1 MIELKDE
8 QVIVAQATPQG
19 AGAIAMLRVSGNRA
33 VEIVDLI
40 AHIPGNKKLVDQDSH
55 TIHYGWVVDKAGQH
69 VDQVLFLLMRAPK
82 TFTGENVV
90 EITCHNNQFLVEQ
103 VIDII
108 IQAGA
113 RLADQG
119 EFTRR
124 AVLHGKVD
132 LVQAEAINEL
142 IHAQT
147 SQALKQSLRQ
157 LEGSFSAWIANI
169 EKQLIHIV
177 AYCEASFEFLDEE
190 ISFEL
195 QIKERLCLV
204 QADVAKV
211 LKTFDKRQYVTQ
223 GVRIALVGSV
233 NAGKSSLFN
242 ALINRQRA
250 IVTDIAGTTRDT
262 IEAGVYSDGAFVT
275 FVDTAGL
282 RESNDVVEKIGIDR
296 SFQEVTSSDIIL
308 MVFDATVH
316 YSPEEIDV
324 YQTIAQ
330 EHAEKI
336 IFVQNKIDAGNNVLP
351 FLLNSVTTRA
361 SLSDEALPKTI
372 SDASEGLREGWIAVS
387 VVQHKNVDQLRMKID
402 EKINALMHV
411 GQSPCLLNKR
421 QYTLLL
427 LLETELEFIKKSIA
441 TRIDYELLVISVNDA
456 ISKLSELTGKTV
468 TEDALNAIFREF
480 CVGK

>member
-33 VEIVDLI
+33 VEIVDSI
-40 AHIPGNKKLVDQDSH
+40 AHIPGNKKLVTQDSH
-55 TIHYGWVVDKAGQH
+55 TIHYGWIVDKAGQH
-69 VDQVLFLLMRAPK
+69 IDQVLFLLMRAPK

-103 VIDII
+103 IIDII

-190 ISFEL
+190 ISFES
-195 QIKERLCLV
+195 QIKERLSLV
-204 QADVAKV
+204 QADVAQV

-262 IEAGVYSDGAFVT
+262 IEAGMYSDGAFVT

-282 RESNDVVEKIGIDR
+282 RDSNDVVEKIGIDR
-296 SFQEVTSSDIIL
+296 SFQEVTSSDLIL
-308 MVFDATVH
+308 MVFDATVQ
-316 YSPEEIDV
+316 YTSEEIDV
-324 YQTIAQ
+324 YHSIAQ
-330 EHAEKI
+330 QHADKI
-336 IFVQNKIDAGNNVLP
+336 IFVQNKIDAGNAILP
-351 FLLNSVTTRA
+351 FLEPQNV
-361 SLSDEALPKTI
+361 
-372 SDASEGLREGWIAVS
+372 IAVS
-387 VVQHKNVDQLRMKID
+387 VIQNKNVDQLRMKID

-427 LLETELEFIKKSIA
+427 LLETELEFIKNSIA
-441 TRIDYELLVISVNDA
+441 TRMDYELLVISVNDA

>member
-1 MIELKDE
+1 MVELKDE
-8 QVIVAQATPQG
+8 QVIIAQATPQG
-19 AGAIAMLRVSGNRA
+19 AGAIAMLRVSGDHA
-33 VEIVDLI
+33 VKLVDSI
-40 AHIPGNKKLVDQDSH
+40 AYVPGNKKLVDQKSH
-55 TIHYGWVVDKAGQH
+55 TIHYGWVIDKSGQR
-69 VDQVLFLLMRAPK
+69 VDQVLFLLMRAPR
-82 TFTGENVV
+82 TFTGQEVV

-103 VIDII
+103 IIDVAIKS
-108 IQAGA
+108 GA
-113 RLADQG
+113 RMADQG

-157 LEGSFSAWIANI
+157 LQGSFSTWIANI
-169 EKQLIHIV
+169 EKQLIHVI
-177 AYCEASFEFLDEE
+177 ALCEASFEFLDEE
-190 ISFEL
+190 MSFEL
-195 QIKERLCLV
+195 QIKEGFDV
-204 QADVAKV
+204 IQADIAQV

-242 ALINRQRA
+242 ALINRERA

-262 IEAGVYSDGAFVT
+262 VEAGVYNNDSFIT

-282 RESNDVVEKIGIDR
+282 RESDDIVEKIGIDR
-296 SFQEVTSSDIIL
+296 SFQEVTSSDVIL
-308 MVFDATVH
+308 MVFDASANYTQ
-316 YSPEEIDV
+316 EEIEV
-324 YQTIAQ
+324 YRSIAQ
-330 EHAEKI
+330 QHAGKI
-336 IFVQNKIDAGNNVLP
+336 IFIQNKIDLGKNILP
-351 FLLNSVTTRA
+351 FLDIKDV
-361 SLSDEALPKTI
+361 I
-372 SDASEGLREGWIAVS
+372 SVS
-387 VVQHKNVDQLRMKID
+387 VLKNKNVDQLRMKID
-402 EKINALMHV
+402 EKINALMEV

-421 QYTLLL
+421 QYNLLL
-427 LLETELEFIKKSIA
+427 LLEQELESIKDSIA
-441 TRIDYELLVISVNDA
+441 RRIDYELLAISVNDA

>member
-8 QVIVAQATPQG
+8 QVIVALAPSQA
-19 AGAIAMLRVSGNRA
+19 AGAISMLRVSGNRA
-33 VEIVDLI
+33 IEIVDTI
-40 AHIPGNKKLVDQDSH
+40 AHVPGNKKLIDHDSH
-55 TIHYGWVVDKAGQH
+55 TIHYGWIVDKTGQH
-69 VDQVLFLLMRAPK
+69 VDQVLFLLMRSPK

-103 VIDII
+103 IIDII
-108 IQAGA
+108 IRAGA

-190 ISFEL
+190 ISFEA
-195 QIKERLCLV
+195 QIKERLRLV
-204 QADVAKV
+204 QVDVTQV
-211 LKTFDKRQYVTQ
+211 LATFDKRQYITQ

-262 IEAGVYSDGAFVT
+262 IEAGVYNEGAFVT

-282 RESNDVVEKIGIDR
+282 RESQDVVEKIGIDR
-296 SFQEVTSSDIIL
+296 SFQEVTSSDLIL
-308 MVFDATVH
+308 MVFDATAN
-316 YSPEEIDV
+316 YSHDELAV
-324 YQTIAQ
+324 YQSIAQ
-330 EHAEKI
+330 QHADKI
-336 IFVQNKIDAGNNVLP
+336 IFVQNKIDA
-351 FLLNSVTTRA
+351 
-361 SLSDEALPKTI
+361 
-372 SDASEGLREGWIAVS
+372 
-387 VVQHKNVDQLRMKID
+387 
-402 EKINALMHV
+402 
-411 GQSPCLLNKR
+411 
-421 QYTLLL
+421 
-427 LLETELEFIKKSIA
+427 
-441 TRIDYELLVISVNDA
+441 
-456 ISKLSELTGKTV
+456 
-468 TEDALNAIFREF
+468 
-480 CVGK
+480 

>member
-1 MIELKDE
+1 MLELKDE
-8 QVIVAQATPQG
+8 QVIVAQATAQG
-19 AGAIAMLRVSGNRA
+19 AGAIAMIRVSGQRA
-33 VEIVDLI
+33 VEIVDTV
-40 AHIPGNKKLVDQDSH
+40 ARIPGHKKLVNQDSH
-55 TIHYGWVVDKAGQH
+55 TIHYGWVVDRAGQH
-69 VDQVLFLLMRAPK
+69 VDQVLFLLMCAPK

-103 VIDII
+103 IIDLI

-195 QIKERLCLV
+195 QIKERLNLV
-204 QADVAKV
+204 QADIVQV

-262 IEAGVYSDGAFVT
+262 IEAGLYSDGAFVT

-282 RESNDVVEKIGIDR
+282 RESDDVVEKIGIDR

-308 MVFDATVH
+308 MVFDATAY

-324 YQTIAQ
+324 YQSIAQ
-330 EHAEKI
+330 QYADKI
-336 IFVQNKIDAGNNVLP
+336 IFVQNKIDAGSNILP
-351 FLLNSVTTRA
+351 FLTQENVVAISVMHN
-361 SLSDEALPKTI
+361 I
-372 SDASEGLREGWIAVS
+372 
-387 VVQHKNVDQLRMKID
+387 NVDQLRMKVD

-427 LLETELEFIKKSIA
+427 LLETELECIKKTIA
-441 TRIDYELLVISVNDA
+441 TRMDYELLVISVNDA

>member
-1 MIELKDE
+1 MIYLKDDE
-8 QVIVAQATPQG
+8 AIVAQATAIG
-19 AGAIAMLRVSGNRA
+19 AGAIAMLRVSGLNA
-33 VEIVDLI
+33 VQVVDSI
-40 AHIPGNKKLVDQDSH
+40 AQLPGNKKLVTQDSH
-55 TIHYGWVVDKAGQH
+55 TIHYGWIIDKAGQH
-69 VDQVLFLLMRAPK
+69 VDQVLFLLMRGPK
-82 TFTGENVV
+82 TFTGQDVV

-113 RLADQG
+113 RLADNG

-124 AVLHGKVD
+124 AVLNNKVD

-157 LEGSFSAWIANI
+157 LEGSFSSWIAHI

-190 ISFEL
+190 MTFDQQIHARL
-195 QIKERLCLV
+195 QNV
-204 QADVAKV
+204 MNDVADV

-233 NAGKSSLFN
+233 NVGKSSLFN
-242 ALINRQRA
+242 ALINRKRA

-262 IEAGVYSDGAFVT
+262 IEAGMYQQGAFVT
-275 FVDTAGL
+275 FIDTAGL
-282 RESNDVVEKIGIDR
+282 RESDDFVEKIGIDR
-296 SFQEVTSSDIIL
+296 SFQEVTSCDLIL
-308 MVFDATVH
+308 MVFDATQN
-316 YSPEEIDV
+316 YGEEELRC
-324 YQTIAQ
+324 YELIAQ
-330 EHAEKI
+330 QHKDKI
-336 IFVQNKIDAGNNVLP
+336 IFVQNKIDQGNNLLP
-351 FLLNSVTTRA
+351 FLQRQNCI
-361 SLSDEALPKTI
+361 P
-372 SDASEGLREGWIAVS
+372 VS
-387 VVQHKNVDQLRMKID
+387 VLQNKNIDLLRTTIDSKID
-402 EKINALMHV
+402 DLMQI

-421 QYTLLL
+421 QYNLLFAVQQQL
-427 LLETELEFIKKSIA
+427 GAIQQGISRTIE
-441 TRIDYELLVISVNDA
+441 YELLVIQVTDA
-456 ISKLSELTGKTV
+456 ITKLSELTGKTV

>member
-19 AGAIAMLRVSGNRA
+19 AGAIAMLRVSGSRA
-33 VEIVDLI
+33 IEIVDSI

-55 TIHYGWVVDKAGQH
+55 TIHYGWVVDKASQH

-103 VIDII
+103 VLDII

-190 ISFEL
+190 ISFEV
-195 QIKERLCLV
+195 QIKERLTLV
-204 QADVAKV
+204 QADVAQV

-233 NAGKSSLFN
+233 NVGKSSLFN
-242 ALINRQRA
+242 ALIHRQRA

-262 IEAGVYSDGAFVT
+262 IEAGVYNEGAFVT

-282 RESNDVVEKIGIDR
+282 RDAHDVVEKIGIDR
-296 SFQEVTSSDIIL
+296 SFQEVTSSDVIL
-308 MVFDATVH
+308 LVCDATAT
-316 YSPEEIDV
+316 YTQEEIDV
-324 YQTIAQ
+324 YQSIA
-330 EHAEKI
+330 HNHKDKI
-336 IFVQNKIDAGNNVLP
+336 IFVQNKIDAGSQPVP
-351 FLLNSVTTRA
+351 FFEQEVVYISVA
-361 SLSDEALPKTI
+361 
-372 SDASEGLREGWIAVS
+372 
-387 VVQHKNVDQLRMKID
+387 HNKNVDQLRMKID

-427 LLETELEFIKKSIA
+427 LLESELERIKNSVAI
-441 TRIDYELLVISVNDA
+441 RMDYELLVVSVNDA
-456 ISKLSELTGKTV
+456 LSKLSELTGKTI
-468 TEDALNAIFREF
+468 TEDALDAIFREF

>member
-19 AGAIAMLRVSGNRA
+19 SGAIAMLRVSGNRA
-33 VEIVDLI
+33 VEVVDAI
-40 AHIPGNKKLVDQDSH
+40 AHVPGHKKLVDQNSH
-55 TIHYGWVVDKAGQH
+55 TIHYGWIVDKAGQH

-90 EITCHNNQFLVEQ
+90 EITCHNNQFLIEQ
-103 VIDII
+103 IIDII

-157 LEGSFSAWIANI
+157 LEGSFSSWIANI

-195 QIKERLCLV
+195 QIKERLRLV
-204 QADVAKV
+204 EVDVAQV
-211 LKTFDKRQYVTQ
+211 LTTFDKRQYVTQ

-262 IEAGVYSDGAFVT
+262 IEAGVYSEGAFVT

-282 RESNDVVEKIGIDR
+282 RESQDVVEKIGIDR
-296 SFQEVTSSDIIL
+296 SFQEVTSSDLIL
-308 MVFDATVH
+308 MVFDATAN
-316 YSPEEIDV
+316 YSKEEIDV
-324 YQTIAQ
+324 YQSIAQ
-330 EHAEKI
+330 QHADKI
-336 IFVQNKIDAGNNVLP
+336 IFVQNKIDAGNNTLP
-351 FLLNSVTTRA
+351 FLKLDNVIAISV
-361 SLSDEALPKTI
+361 L
-372 SDASEGLREGWIAVS
+372 
-387 VVQHKNVDQLRMKID
+387 HNKNVDQLRMKID
-402 EKINALMHV
+402 EKINALMHL

-427 LLETELEFIKKSIA
+427 LLESELELIKKNIA
-441 TRIDYELLVISVNDA
+441 TRIDYELLVVLVNDA
-456 ISKLSELTGKTV
+456 IAKLSELTGKTV

>member
-33 VEIVDLI
+33 VEVVDAI
-40 AHIPGNKKLVDQDSH
+40 AHVPGHKKLVDQDSH
-55 TIHYGWVVDKAGQH
+55 TIHYGWIVDKTGQH

-90 EITCHNNQFLVEQ
+90 EITCHNNQFLIEQ
-103 VIDII
+103 IIDII

-157 LEGSFSAWIANI
+157 LEGSFSSWIANI

-195 QIKERLCLV
+195 QIKERLRLV
-204 QADVAKV
+204 QVDVAQV
-211 LKTFDKRQYVTQ
+211 LATFDKRQYVTQ

-262 IEAGVYSDGAFVT
+262 IEAGVYSEGAFVT

-282 RESNDVVEKIGIDR
+282 RDSDDVVEKIGIDR
-296 SFQEVTSSDIIL
+296 SFQEVTSSDLIL
-308 MVFDATVH
+308 MVFDATAS
-316 YSPEEIDV
+316 YNQEEIYV
-324 YQTIAQ
+324 YQSIAQ
-330 EHAEKI
+330 QHADKI
-336 IFVQNKIDAGNNVLP
+336 IFVQNKIDAGNNTLP
-351 FLLNSVTTRA
+351 FLKSEDVIAISV
-361 SLSDEALPKTI
+361 L
-372 SDASEGLREGWIAVS
+372 
-387 VVQHKNVDQLRMKID
+387 QHKNVDQLRMKID
-402 EKINALMHV
+402 EKINALMHL

-427 LLETELEFIKKSIA
+427 LLESELELIKKNIA
-441 TRIDYELLVISVNDA
+441 TRIDYELLVVLVNDA
-456 ISKLSELTGKTV
+456 IAKLSELTGKTV

>member
-8 QVIVAQATPQG
+8 QVIVAQATAQG
-19 AGAIAMLRVSGNRA
+19 AGAIAMLRISGNRA
-33 VEIVDLI
+33 VEIVDSV
-40 AHIPGNKKLVDQDSH
+40 AHLSGAKKLVDQISH
-55 TIHYGWVVDKAGQH
+55 TIHYGWVVDKSGQS
-69 VDQVLFLLMRAPK
+69 VDQVLFLIMRAPK
-82 TFTGENVV
+82 TFTGQDVV

-103 VIDII
+103 IIDII
-108 IQAGA
+108 IGAGA

-124 AVLHGKVD
+124 AVLNGKVD

-147 SQALKQSLRQ
+147 SQALKLSLQQ
-157 LEGSFSAWIANI
+157 LKGSFSAWIAAI
-169 EKQLIHIV
+169 EKQLIHV
-177 AYCEASFEFLDEE
+177 MAFCEASFEFLDEE
-190 ISFEL
+190 ITFED
-195 QIKERLCLV
+195 QIKQRLAQV
-204 QADVAKV
+204 QKDIEQV
-211 LKTFDKRQYVTQ
+211 LQTFDKRQYVTQ

-262 IEAGVYSDGAFVT
+262 IEAGMYSDGAYLT

-282 RESNDVVEKIGIDR
+282 RDSDDVVEKIGIDR
-296 SFQEVTSSDIIL
+296 SFQEVTSADIVL
-308 MVFDATVH
+308 LVFDATAS
-316 YSPEEIDV
+316 YAQEEIDL
-324 YQTIAQ
+324 YDSIIQKYRQ
-330 EHAEKI
+330 KI
-336 IFVQNKIDAGNNVLP
+336 IVVQNKIDAGSNIVPCLQ
-351 FLLNSVTTRA
+351 
-361 SLSDEALPKTI
+361 DQEI
-372 SDASEGLREGWIAVS
+372 IAVS
-387 VVQHKNVDQLRMKID
+387 VLQSIHIDQLRAKID
-402 EKINALMHV
+402 EKIDSLMQV

-421 QYTLLL
+421 QYNLLL
-427 LLETELEFIKKSIA
+427 LLQNDLQAIDQSIVMK
-441 TRIDYELLVISVNDA
+441 IDYELLAIRLQDA

>member
-19 AGAIAMLRVSGNRA
+19 AGAIAMLRVSGSRA
-33 VEIVDLI
+33 IEIVDSI

-55 TIHYGWVVDKAGQH
+55 TIHYGWVVDKIGQH

-157 LEGSFSAWIANI
+157 LEGSFSAWIANV
-169 EKQLIHIV
+169 EKQLVHIV

-190 ISFEL
+190 ISFES
-195 QIKERLCLV
+195 QIKERLSLV
-204 QADVAKV
+204 QADIAQL

-242 ALINRQRA
+242 SLINRQRA

-262 IEAGVYSDGAFVT
+262 IEAGVYNDGAFVT

-282 RESNDVVEKIGIDR
+282 RESDDVVEKIGIDR

-308 MVFDATVH
+308 MVFDATAS
-316 YSPEEIDV
+316 YSLEEIGV
-324 YQTIAQ
+324 YQSIAQ
-330 EHAEKI
+330 QYADKI
-336 IFVQNKIDAGNNVLP
+336 IFVQNKIDAGSNVLP
-351 FLLNSVTTRA
+351 FLEAQEVT
-361 SLSDEALPKTI
+361 
-372 SDASEGLREGWIAVS
+372 AVS
-387 VVQHKNVDQLRMKID
+387 VMHNKNVDQLRMKID

-427 LLETELEFIKKSIA
+427 LLETELEFIKNSIA
-441 TRIDYELLVISVNDA
+441 TRMDYELLVISVNDA

>member
-1 MIELKDE
+1 MMVLKDE

-19 AGAIAMLRVSGNRA
+19 AGAIAMLRVSGSRA
-33 VEIVDLI
+33 VEIVD
-40 AHIPGNKKLVDQDSH
+40 AVAQFSGTKKLVDQDSH
-55 TIHYGWVVDKAGQH
+55 TIHYGLIVDSLGQH

-82 TFTGENVV
+82 TFTGEHVV
-90 EITCHNNQFLVEQ
+90 EITCHNNQFLIEKI
-103 VIDII
+103 IDII

-157 LEGSFSAWIANI
+157 LEGSFSAWIATI
-169 EKQLIHIV
+169 EKQLIAVIG
-177 AYCEASFEFLDEE
+177 YCEASFEFLDEE
-190 ISFEL
+190 MNFES
-195 QIKERLCLV
+195 QIKERLQKA
-204 QADVAKV
+204 QADITQV
-211 LKTFDKRQYVTQ
+211 LETFDKRQYVTQ

-262 IEAGVYSDGAFVT
+262 IEAGVYREGSFVT

-282 RESNDVVEKIGIDR
+282 RESHDVVEKIGIDR
-296 SFQEVTSSDIIL
+296 SFQEVTSCDLIL
-308 MVFDATVH
+308 MVFDATATH
-316 YSPEEIDV
+316 SQDEINL
-324 YQTIAQ
+324 YQSIAQ
-330 EHAEKI
+330 QHQDKI
-336 IFVQNKIDAGNNVLP
+336 IFVQNKIDAGNNQLP
-351 FLLNSVTTRA
+351 FLLA
-361 SLSDEALPKTI
+361 EDFI
-372 SDASEGLREGWIAVS
+372 SVS
-387 VVQHKNVDQLRMKID
+387 VREQKNIDALKIKIDTKID
-402 EKINALMHV
+402 ELMAI

-421 QYTLLL
+421 QYNLLL
-427 LLETELEFIKKSIA
+427 LLDEDLQRITKMIA
-441 TRIDYELLVISVNDA
+441 VKIDYELLAICMNDA
-456 ISKLSELTGKTV
+456 ISRLSELTGKTV

>member
-1 MIELKDE
+1 MMELKDE

-33 VEIVDLI
+33 IEIVD
-40 AHIPGNKKLVDQDSH
+40 AVCQIPGNKKLIDQLTH
-55 TIHYGWVVDKAGQH
+55 TIHYGWIVDRHNQH
-69 VDQVLFLLMRAPK
+69 VDQVLFLLMRGPK
-82 TFTGENVV
+82 TFTGQDVV

-103 VIDII
+103 IIDIMI
-108 IQAGA
+108 HAGA

-147 SQALKQSLRQ
+147 TQALKQSLRQ
-157 LEGSFSAWIANI
+157 LEGSFSSWIATI
-169 EKQLIHIV
+169 EKQLIIIMGL
-177 AYCEASFEFLDEE
+177 CEASFEFLDEE
-190 ISFEL
+190 MSFAE
-195 QIKERLCLV
+195 QIKTRLNQV
-204 QADVAKV
+204 QQDIAQV

-242 ALINRQRA
+242 ALINRKRA

-262 IEAGVYSDGAFVT
+262 IEAGMYGNGAFIT

-282 RESNDVVEKIGIDR
+282 RDSQDIVEKIGIDR
-296 SFQEVTSSDIIL
+296 SFEEVTSSDLIL
-308 MVFDATVH
+308 MVFDATAQ
-316 YSPEEIDV
+316 YSQQEIDI

-330 EHAEKI
+330 QHKDKI
-336 IFVQNKIDAGNNVLP
+336 IFVQNKIDAGCAMLP
-351 FLLNSVTTRA
+351 FLS
-361 SLSDEALPKTI
+361 
-372 SDASEGLREGWIAVS
+372 SEQVVS
-387 VVQHKNVDQLRMKID
+387 VSVMHTKNVDQLRMKID
-402 EKINALMHV
+402 EKIEALMQV

-421 QYTLLL
+421 QYSLLL
-427 LLETELEFIKKSIA
+427 LLEQELECIKNRISI
-441 TRIDYELLVISVNDA
+441 RIDYELLVILINDA
-456 ISKLSELTGKTV
+456 IAKLSQLTGKTV
-468 TEDALNAIFREF
+468 SEDALDAIFKEF

>member
-19 AGAIAMLRVSGNRA
+19 AGAIAMLRVSGDRA
-33 VEIVDLI
+33 IEIVDAI
-40 AHIPGNKKLVDQDSH
+40 AHVPGNKKLVDQDSH

-69 VDQVLFLLMRAPK
+69 IDQVLFLLMRSPK

-103 VIDII
+103 IIDII

-195 QIKERLCLV
+195 QIKERLRLV
-204 QADVAKV
+204 QVDVTQV
-211 LKTFDKRQYVTQ
+211 LATFDKRQYVTQ

-262 IEAGVYSDGAFVT
+262 IEAGVYNDGAFVT

-282 RESNDVVEKIGIDR
+282 RESQDVVEKIGIDR
-296 SFQEVTSSDIIL
+296 SFQEVTSSDLIL
-308 MVFDATVH
+308 MVFDATAT
-316 YSPEEIDV
+316 YNQDELAV
-324 YQTIAQ
+324 YQSIAQ
-330 EHAEKI
+330 QYADKI
-336 IFVQNKIDAGNNVLP
+336 IFVQNKIDAGSNVLP
-351 FLLNSVTTRA
+351 FLEQDQVVAISVA
-361 SLSDEALPKTI
+361 HK
-372 SDASEGLREGWIAVS
+372 
-387 VVQHKNVDQLRMKID
+387 KNVDQLRMKID

-427 LLETELEFIKKSIA
+427 LLESELELIKSSIA
-441 TRIDYELLVISVNDA
+441 TRMDYELLVILVNDA
-456 ISKLSELTGKTV
+456 IAKLSELTGKTV

>member
-1 MIELKDE
+1 
-8 QVIVAQATPQG
+8 
-19 AGAIAMLRVSGNRA
+19 
-33 VEIVDLI
+33 
-40 AHIPGNKKLVDQDSH
+40 
-55 TIHYGWVVDKAGQH
+55 
-69 VDQVLFLLMRAPK
+69 
-82 TFTGENVV
+82 V

-103 VIDII
+103 IIDII

-147 SQALKQSLRQ
+147 TQALKQSLRQ
-157 LEGSFSAWIANI
+157 LEGSFSSWIASI
-169 EKQLIHIV
+169 EKQLLMIIG
-177 AYCEASFEFLDEE
+177 YCEASFEFLDEE
-190 ISFEL
+190 MSFES
-195 QIKERLCLV
+195 QIKERLANV
-204 QADVAKV
+204 QSDIAQV

-233 NAGKSSLFN
+233 NVGKSSLFN

-282 RESNDVVEKIGIDR
+282 RDSNDVVEKIGIDR
-296 SFQEVTSSDIIL
+296 SFQEVSSSDLIL
-308 MVFDATVH
+308 MVFDATAS
-316 YSPEEIDV
+316 YRQEEIDL
-324 YQTIAQ
+324 YQSIAQ
-330 EHAEKI
+330 AHADKI
-336 IFVQNKIDAGNNVLP
+336 IFVENTFDAGNNKLP
-351 FLLNSVTTRA
+351 FLNQEDVV
-361 SLSDEALPKTI
+361 
-372 SDASEGLREGWIAVS
+372 AVS
-387 VVQHKNVDQLRMKID
+387 VVQNKNVDQLRMKID

-427 LLETELEFIKKSIA
+427 LLEQELELIKNRISI
-441 TRIDYELLVISVNDA
+441 RVDYELLAISVNDA

-468 TEDALNAIFREF
+468 SEDALDMIFREF

>member
-1 MIELKDE
+1 MMQLKDDE
-8 QVIVAQATPQG
+8 VIVAQATPQG
-19 AGAIAMLRVSGNRA
+19 AGAIAMLRVSGSRA
-33 VEIVDLI
+33 VSIVDSI
-40 AHIPGNKKLVDQDSH
+40 AHIPGNKNLENQDSH
-55 TIHYGWVVDKAGQH
+55 TIHYGWIKNSSGQH

-82 TFTGENVV
+82 TFTGQNVV

-103 VIDII
+103 IIDII
-108 IQAGA
+108 LQAGA

-157 LEGSFSAWIANI
+157 LEGSFSSWIAKI
-169 EKQLIHIV
+169 EKQLIAVI
-177 AYCEASFEFLDEE
+177 AFCEASFEFLDEE
-190 ISFEL
+190 MAFDEV
-195 QIKERLCLV
+195 IKDRLDQV
-204 QADVAKV
+204 QDDIAQV
-211 LKTFDKRQYVTQ
+211 LKTFDKRQYITQ

-262 IEAGVYSDGAFVT
+262 IEAGMYADGAFMT

-282 RESNDVVEKIGIDR
+282 RDSTDVVEKIGIDR
-296 SFQEVTSSDIIL
+296 SFQEVASSDLIL
-308 MVFDATVH
+308 MVFDASGAYAQH
-316 YSPEEIDV
+316 EIDL
-324 YQTIAQ
+324 YKSIADQ
-330 EHAEKI
+330 HEGKV
-336 IFVQNKIDAGNNVLP
+336 IFVQNKIDAGSYCLP
-351 FLLNSVTTRA
+351 FLSPE
-361 SLSDEALPKTI
+361 DCIP
-372 SDASEGLREGWIAVS
+372 VS
-387 VVQHKNVDQLRMKID
+387 VMKSQNIDQLRMVID
-402 EKINALMHV
+402 QKMSALMEV

-421 QYTLLL
+421 QYNLLL
-427 LLETELEFIKKSIA
+427 QVAQLLLQIQESIVKK
-441 TRIDYELLVISVNDA
+441 IDYELLVVHVSDA
-456 ISKLSELTGKTV
+456 IAKLSELTGKTV

>member
-1 MIELKDE
+1 MMIVKDE
-8 QVIVAQATPQG
+8 QVIVAQATPVG
-19 AGAIAMLRVSGNRA
+19 AGAIAMLRVSGIRA
-33 VEIVDLI
+33 VEVVDSI
-40 AHIPGNKKLVDQDSH
+40 ASIPGQKKLVDQQTH
-55 TIHYGWVVDKAGQH
+55 TIHYGWIVDKHGQH

-82 TFTGENVV
+82 TFTGQDVV

-103 VIDII
+103 IIDII

-132 LVQAEAINEL
+132 LLQAEAINEL

-157 LEGSFSAWIANI
+157 LEGSFSSWIANI
-169 EKQLIHIV
+169 ERQLIAII
-177 AYCEASFEFLDEE
+177 AFCEASFEFLDEE
-190 ISFEL
+190 MSFED
-195 QIKERLCLV
+195 QIKERL
-204 QADVAKV
+204 AKV
-211 LKTFDKRQYVTQ
+211 QVDISQLLQTFDKRQYVTQ

-242 ALINRQRA
+242 ALINRKRA

-262 IEAGVYSDGAFVT
+262 IEAGIFADGAFIT

-282 RESNDVVEKIGIDR
+282 RQSDDVVEKIGIDR
-296 SFQEVTSSDIIL
+296 SFEEVTASDLIL
-308 MVFDATVH
+308 MVFDASAR
-316 YSPEEIDV
+316 YSKQELEV
-324 YQTIAQ
+324 YAKIAQ
-330 EHAEKI
+330 QHAGKI
-336 IFVQNKIDAGNNVLP
+336 IFVQNKIDAGDALLPGITQTDVISVSTITRKNIDVL
-351 FLLNSVTTRA
+351 R
-361 SLSDEALPKTI
+361 K
-372 SDASEGLREGWIAVS
+372 
-387 VVQHKNVDQLRMKID
+387 KID
-402 EKINALMHV
+402 EKVEELMAV

-421 QYTLLL
+421 QYNLLL
-427 LLETELEFIKKSIA
+427 QVQQDLLIIEDMIA
-441 TRIDYELLVISVNDA
+441 IRVDYELIAIRVNDA

-468 TEDALNAIFREF
+468 TEDALDAIFREF

>member
-33 VEIVDLI
+33 VEVVDAI
-40 AHIPGNKKLVDQDSH
+40 AQIPGHKKLVDQDSH
-55 TIHYGWVVDKAGQH
+55 TIHYGWIVDKAGQH

-90 EITCHNNQFLVEQ
+90 EVTCHNNQFLVEQ
-103 VIDII
+103 IIDII

-157 LEGSFSAWIANI
+157 LEGSFSSWIANI

-190 ISFEL
+190 ISFES
-195 QIKERLCLV
+195 QIKERLRLV
-204 QADVAKV
+204 QLDVAQV
-211 LKTFDKRQYVTQ
+211 LTTFDKRQYVTQ

-242 ALINRQRA
+242 GLINRQRA

-262 IEAGVYSDGAFVT
+262 IEAGIYSEGAFVT

-282 RESNDVVEKIGIDR
+282 RESHDVVEKIGIDR
-296 SFQEVTSSDIIL
+296 SFQEVTSSDLIL
-308 MVFDATVH
+308 MVFDATAN
-316 YSPEEIDV
+316 YSQEEIDV
-324 YQTIAQ
+324 YQSIAQ
-330 EHAEKI
+330 QHADKI
-336 IFVQNKIDAGNNVLP
+336 IFVQNKIDAGKNMLP
-351 FLLNSVTTRA
+351 FLKSENVIAISVM
-361 SLSDEALPKTI
+361 
-372 SDASEGLREGWIAVS
+372 
-387 VVQHKNVDQLRMKID
+387 HNKNVDQLRMKID
-402 EKINALMHV
+402 EKINALMHL

-427 LLETELEFIKKSIA
+427 LLESELELIKKNIA
-441 TRIDYELLVISVNDA
+441 TRIDYELLVVLVNDA
-456 ISKLSELTGKTV
+456 IAKLSELTGKTV